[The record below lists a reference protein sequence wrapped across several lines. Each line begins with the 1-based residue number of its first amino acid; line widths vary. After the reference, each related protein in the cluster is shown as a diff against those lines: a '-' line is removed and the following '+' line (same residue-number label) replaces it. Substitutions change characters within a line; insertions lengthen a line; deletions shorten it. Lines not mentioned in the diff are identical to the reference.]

1 MNQKVVVYIILSA
14 ILLYL
19 YYKRGDLAVFAAFVV
34 VVAGTLIFRS
44 GNASAR
50 EGMSIGGVGGGDKEC
65 AKLGFTAPKIVKDD
79 IGGSLEKEMNKIK
92 KVADKYWPYDE
103 KGNSNNEDEKKS
115 IQEFIGVFFKEAE
128 KMKEDDDGK
137 KNSNSFYEISLGL
150 YNQVNNPDK
159 SKRQKIKID
168 AINISSELTKPLISG
183 GNVLL
188 KLLNDVGKS
197 NKIKDA
203 GAKKLANYLTCLCKH
218 WIAIYKKLEEVV
230 SGSGGGG
237 GDDDEEKPKKK
248 KKKETKKKK
257 SKKADEDDDEDADD
271 AEDE

>member
-1 MNQKVVVYIILSA
+1 MNQKVAVYIILSA

-19 YYKRGDLAVFAAFVV
+19 YYRKKDFTIFAAFVV
-34 VVAGTLIFRS
+34 VVAGTLIFGDRNGDSEGFS
-44 GNASAR
+44 GGKA
-50 EGMSIGGVGGGDKEC
+50 GDKEC

-79 IGGSLEKEMNKIK
+79 LGGSLEKEMNKIK
-92 KVADKYWPYDE
+92 KVADKYWPYDQL
-103 KGNSNNEDEKKS
+103 GNSNNEDEKKS

-137 KNSNSFYEISLGL
+137 KNSNSFYEISLGM

-168 AINISSELTKPLISG
+168 AINISSELTKPIISG

-230 SGSGGGG
+230 SGSGEDAGG
-237 GDDDEEKPKKK
+237 GDEEEKPKKK

-257 SKKADEDDDEDADD
+257 AKKDADEDD

>member
-19 YYKRGDLAVFAAFVV
+19 YYKRGDLAIFAAFVV

-50 EGMSIGGVGGGDKEC
+50 EGMSIGGGGGGGDKEC

-128 KMKEDDDGK
+128 KMKEEDDGK

-159 SKRQKIKID
+159 SKRQKIKMD
-168 AINISSELTKPLISG
+168 AININSELTKPIISG
-183 GNVLL
+183 GNTLL
-188 KLLNDVGKS
+188 KFLNDIGKS

-203 GAKKLANYLTCLCKH
+203 GAKKLAKYLTCLCKH

-230 SGSGGGG
+230 SGGG
-237 GDDDEEKPKKK
+237 DDEEKPKKK
-248 KKKETKKKK
+248 NKKETKKKK
-257 SKKADEDDDEDADD
+257 SKKADEDDEDD

>member
-1 MNQKVVVYIILSA
+1 MMNQKVVIYIILSA

-19 YYKRGDLAVFAAFVV
+19 YYKRGGLAIFAAFVAV
-34 VVAGTLIFRS
+34 VGGTLITT
-44 GNASAR
+44 GAR
-50 EGMSIGGVGGGDKEC
+50 EGMSIGGGGGGDKEC

-79 IGGSLEKEMNKIK
+79 IGGSLEKEMMKIK

-115 IQEFIGVFFKEAE
+115 LQEFIGVYFKEAE
-128 KMKEDDDGK
+128 KMKDDDDVK

-159 SKRQKIKID
+159 IKRQKIKLD
-168 AINISSELTKPLISG
+168 AKDISSELTKPIISG

-188 KLLNDVGKS
+188 KLLTVAGKS

-203 GAKKLANYLTCLCKH
+203 GAKKLAKYLTCLCKH
-218 WIAIYKKLEEVV
+218 WIAIYKKVEEVAI
-230 SGSGGGG
+230 GGGG
-237 GDDDEEKPKKK
+237 GKDDEGDDEEEKPKKK
-248 KKKETKKKK
+248 KKATKKKK
-257 SKKADEDDDEDADD
+257 SKKADEEDEEDA
-271 AEDE
+271 ADE

>member
-19 YYKRGDLAVFAAFVV
+19 YYKRGDLAIFAAFVV
-34 VVAGTLIFRS
+34 VVAGTLIFGDRNGDS
-44 GNASAR
+44 
-50 EGMSIGGVGGGDKEC
+50 EGFSDGKAGDKEC

-128 KMKEDDDGK
+128 KMKEEDDGK

-159 SKRQKIKID
+159 SKRQKIKMD
-168 AINISSELTKPLISG
+168 AINITSELTKPVISG

-203 GAKKLANYLTCLCKH
+203 GAKKLAKYLTCLCKH
-218 WIAIYKKLEEVV
+218 WIAIYKKMEEVV
-230 SGSGGGG
+230 SGSG
-237 GDDDEEKPKKK
+237 DDEEKPKKK
-248 KKKETKKKK
+248 NKKETKKKK
-257 SKKADEDDDEDADD
+257 SKKADEDDEDD